1 MATAPIEYG
10 VALFYGLY
18 ETGGGP
24 STTYMVVQSD
34 SFSESLALDVE
45 VAGEVGTVI
54 TNHLDD
60 RRIECTL
67 DGVLKQGETTPNIG
81 ETFSYGGFTFIL
93 KSIED
98 KGTNKDYRKVTVKGI
113 KYQEIVAA

>member
-1 MATAPIEYG
+1 MPSAPIEYG
-10 VALFYGLY
+10 VALFFGLW
-18 ETGGGP
+18 ENDATE
-24 STTYMVVQSD
+24 YMVVQSD

-60 RRIECTL
+60 RRNECTL
-67 DGVLKQGETTPNIG
+67 DGVLKAGQDTPAIG
-81 ETFSYGGFTFIL
+81 TTFSYSGITFIL

-113 KYQEIVAA
+113 KYQEIVA

>member
-1 MATAPIEYG
+1 MANPIEYG
-10 VALFYGLY
+10 VALFFGLW
-18 ETGGGP
+18 EKDA
-24 STTYMVVQSD
+24 TTYMLVQSD

-45 VAGEVGTVI
+45 VPDEDGRVI

-60 RRIECTL
+60 RRNECTL
-67 DGVLKQGETTPNIG
+67 DGVLKSGEDTPAIGTTFTYSGI
-81 ETFSYGGFTFIL
+81 TFIL

-113 KYQEIVAA
+113 KYQEILA